1 VKIEQ
6 IVAIEEGNRGEL
18 HLVRDRLFWQ
28 AWEGSAHLFA
38 AHLRDYNVHGRHF
51 KKVGQS
57 FVWLGVPEGVLQAVV
72 AQAAS
77 LGARPEQ
84 VAEDHWVLAGLPAV
98 AGFEAWKAGVLAQAV
113 ASQEATVNDVAV
125 RVAASSTTLSSTA
138 LSNAAQAWGVSEPPP
153 RSTPEAGLMAAYLK
167 SYQLTLEI
175 YRTCGTLAKEY
186 RFSLGERL
194 RLASSELVERL
205 HLVVNR
211 LGRAEGVAGEC
222 LCFLQRLRVG
232 LRLLKDLRQVSL
244 RRWFFLNQQIEEVL
258 SLLWPES
265 SGSRPRRE
273 GPLQSSSPLPA

>member
-1 VKIEQ
+1 MKIEQ

-38 AHLRDYNVHGRHF
+38 THLRDYKVHGRHF

-57 FVWLGVPEGVLQAVV
+57 FVWLGFPEGVLQAVV

-84 VAEDHWVLAGLPAV
+84 VAEDHWVLSGLPAV

-113 ASQEATVNDVAV
+113 ESAGANVSDAAV
-125 RVAASSTTLSSTA
+125 RVAASSTA
-138 LSNAAQAWGVSEPPP
+138 LSNAAQARGVSEPPP

-211 LGRAEGVAGEC
+211 LGRELQQSGV
-222 LCFLQRLRVG
+222 
-232 LRLLKDLRQVSL
+232 
-244 RRWFFLNQQIEEVL
+244 
-258 SLLWPES
+258 
-265 SGSRPRRE
+265 
-273 GPLQSSSPLPA
+273 